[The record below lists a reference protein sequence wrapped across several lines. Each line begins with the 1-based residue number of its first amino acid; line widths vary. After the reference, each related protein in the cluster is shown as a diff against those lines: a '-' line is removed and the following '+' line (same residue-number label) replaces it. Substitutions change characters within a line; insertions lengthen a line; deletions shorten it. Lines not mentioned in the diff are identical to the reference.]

1 LQLTNEPMHLEIRQ
15 ANIGYDKTLISN
27 ASANLKLGDVCL
39 LIGNNGVGK
48 TTLIKSILQQASLL
62 NGEILINQKNIK
74 DLSVKETAE
83 NIAVVF
89 SKSNIPQHYTVEDL
103 ISLGK
108 YIYYPFYFEL
118 KKEDREEI
126 SHIIDELDLAQY
138 RHTLLKNLSDGNL
151 QKAFIG
157 RAIAQNSPV
166 IILDEPTTHLDEKNK
181 LIILKTLRRLAKEQ
195 RKIILFSSHDWR
207 LAKEFADK
215 IWYVKDSQ
223 LFSGLVE
230 DLLLQHEELTNVSL
244 FHVNENFV
252 PPSINA
258 PQVHKEMLYS
268 LLQKNFEKDLSALHF
283 EYRNSFWEILI
294 GSSKQQYESFEEIVN
309 FIKNIH

>member
-1 LQLTNEPMHLEIRQ
+1 MHLKIRQ

-27 ASANLKLGDVCL
+27 ANADLKLGDVCL

-48 TTLIKSILQQASLL
+48 TTLIKSVLHQIPLL
-62 NGEILINQKNIK
+62 SGEILINHKNIK
-74 DLSVKETAE
+74 DFSVKEVAE

-89 SKSNIPQHYTVEDL
+89 SKSTIPQHYTVEDL

-118 KKEDREEI
+118 KKEDRDEVA
-126 SHIIDELDLAQY
+126 HIIDELDLSQY

-195 RKIILFSSHDWR
+195 QKIILFSSHDWR

-215 IWYVKDSQ
+215 IWYVKENV

-230 DLLLQHEELTNVSL
+230 DLLVQHSELTNVSL
-244 FHVNENFV
+244 FQVNENFV
-252 PPSINA
+252 PPSIKA
-258 PQVHKEMLYS
+258 PEVHKEMLYS
-268 LLQKNFEKDLSALHF
+268 LLQKNFERDLSAFHF
-283 EYRNSFWEILI
+283 EYKNGFWIILRHT
-294 GSSKQQYESFEEIVN
+294 SESQCESFEEIVN
-309 FIKNIH
+309 FIKDTH